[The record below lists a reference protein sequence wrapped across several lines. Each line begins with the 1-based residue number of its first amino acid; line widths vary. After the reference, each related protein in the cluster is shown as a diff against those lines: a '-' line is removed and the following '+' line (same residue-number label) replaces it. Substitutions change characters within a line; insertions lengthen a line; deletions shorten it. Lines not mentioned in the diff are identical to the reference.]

1 METIHWLATM
11 FGPLLI
17 VRGIWTSVFASR
29 HVKKVAKDHH
39 DAHCGLLGFFNL
51 VLGLLILSLYNHWS
65 MTMPVL
71 ITILGWAFVIR
82 AISILFLPHICEVKK
97 ANAYKIIGIVLV
109 IWGIAISSIG
119 FSM

>member
-1 METIHWLATM
+1 
-11 FGPLLI
+11 
-17 VRGIWTSVFASR
+17 
-29 HVKKVAKDHH
+29 
-39 DAHCGLLGFFNL
+39 
-51 VLGLLILSLYNHWS
+51 